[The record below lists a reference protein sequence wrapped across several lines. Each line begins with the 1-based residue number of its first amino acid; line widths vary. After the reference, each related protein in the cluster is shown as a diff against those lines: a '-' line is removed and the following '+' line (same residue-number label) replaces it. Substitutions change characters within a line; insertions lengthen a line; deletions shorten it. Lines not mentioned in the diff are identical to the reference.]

1 MQSIYHKIRP
11 FLLSVVTII
20 QSLFIGD
27 QSVFQE
33 TALLHWCEQT
43 KSWEPFERAPQF
55 YSSRASLQNVAQAHP
70 RGNSLSK
77 YSAPDPSA
85 SVSLIPKG
93 AIGSVE

>member
-33 TALLHWCEQT
+33 TALLDWCEQT
-43 KSWEPFERAPQF
+43 KSWEPFERVPRF
-55 YSSRASLQNVAQAHP
+55 YSSRASLQNVAHT